1 MFLRFLFPLFQVN
14 PEGLVPGEEPP
25 QPAGRKPA
33 RITCDFCG
41 CSLAVSGDVL
51 SMSDQAKKMR
61 RASDE
66 LAAAREELTR
76 VTADLAA
83 AQTALEDAKRAAEK
97 QVGTKEARRMF
108 SDW

>member
-1 MFLRFLFPLFQVN
+1 MFRFMFPLFQTDGGG
-14 PEGLVPGEEPP
+14 GLVPGEEPP

-61 RASDE
+61 RASDD
-66 LAAAREELTR
+66 LAVAREELAK

-83 AQTALEDAKRAAEK
+83 AQTELADVKRTVE
-97 QVGTKEARRMF
+97 VNIGPKETRRMF